1 MFEHWKLKETDYFCV
16 KIYMKNTL
24 FLNHLIS
31 CLVIYRHRLKTNV
44 HLFKEYIYIGNCN
57 FFAIRSRF
65 NSTVW
70 SSHEIKMHQIWLSLW
85 NIAKIDLYKKFF

>member
-1 MFEHWKLKETDYFCV
+1 MFEHWKLKEADYFCV

-24 FLNHLIS
+24 FLMY
-31 CLVIYRHRLKTNV
+31 IYFRN
-44 HLFKEYIYIGNCN
+44 IYIGNCN

-85 NIAKIDLYKKFF
+85 NIAKIDLYKTVLRVNKK